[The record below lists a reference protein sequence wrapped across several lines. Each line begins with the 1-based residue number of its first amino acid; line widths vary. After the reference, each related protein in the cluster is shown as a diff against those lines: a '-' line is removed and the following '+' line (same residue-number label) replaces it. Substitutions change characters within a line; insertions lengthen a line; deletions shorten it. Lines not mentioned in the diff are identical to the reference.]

1 MKMLKKPITRSL
13 KQISFLLVYIYISSI
28 AFAEE
33 IKTVDGAII
42 EGEIVSVDEEYLV
55 IRQSHNHILFVQWR
69 IISCIIRKDEIFI
82 VSCNGDKKK
91 FLILSAPGNTVS
103 AKDMKITETD
113 SLSALYPEKI
123 LAQYSFLPSESAPD
137 SGLAKDISATHS
149 DVQLEIGAQTVKQW
163 KGNVDGGLTLQT
175 GNNDTMTT
183 SIKANFSQ
191 ERMNDN
197 FYFNS
202 LLLYETNGGAK
213 NADEQRGTFKYELK
227 HWQKW
232 YSFYQESVEH
242 DEVEKLNLRS
252 ITSAGIGYRFF
263 ETDRLKYKS
272 EIGPSFTYERF
283 RDNILQTSA
292 GLRIGNYLDWQIFPS
307 TLFYS
312 KVDYLPVPED
322 FADWRLESDT
332 GLRQTLTKSLS
343 FNLSWINEYDNQ
355 PSAENV
361 KRNDATILS
370 TIGYNF

>member
-1 MKMLKKPITRSL
+1 ML
-13 KQISFLLVYIYISSI
+13 VCIYISRI

-33 IKTVDGAII
+33 IKTIDGAII

-55 IRQSHNHILFVQWR
+55 IRQSHNHILFLQWR
-69 IISCIIRKDEIFI
+69 IINCIIRKDEIFI
-82 VSCNGDKKK
+82 VSGNGDKKK
-91 FLILSAPGNTVS
+91 FFILSVPGNTVS
-103 AKDMKITETD
+103 AKDMKITETE
-113 SLSALYPEKI
+113 SLSALFPEKM
-123 LAQYSFLPSESAPD
+123 LARYSFLPYESAHD
-137 SGLAKDISATHS
+137 YGMVKDTIPTHP
-149 DVQLEIGAQTVKQW
+149 DVQLDTGTQTVKQW
-163 KGNVDGGLTLQT
+163 KGNVDGGLTLQI

-183 SIKANFSQ
+183 SIKTNFSW
-191 ERMNDN
+191 ERMKDN

-232 YSFYQESVEH
+232 YSFYQEGVEH

-252 ITSAGIGYRFF
+252 ITSAGLGYRFF
-263 ETDRLKYKS
+263 DTDRLKYKS

-283 RDNILQTSA
+283 RDNLLQTST

-307 TLFYS
+307 TLFYA

-332 GLRQTLTKSLS
+332 GLRQSLTKSLS
-343 FNLSWINEYDNQ
+343 FNLSWINDYDNQ
-355 PSAENV
+355 PGAENV
-361 KRNDATILS
+361 RRNDATILS